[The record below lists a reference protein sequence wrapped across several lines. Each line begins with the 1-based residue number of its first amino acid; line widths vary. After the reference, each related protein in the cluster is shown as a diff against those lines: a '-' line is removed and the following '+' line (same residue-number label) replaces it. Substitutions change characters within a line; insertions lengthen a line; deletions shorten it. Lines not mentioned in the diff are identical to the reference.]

1 MNYKTMKERFQ
12 LMLDKKAVLSE
23 TWKTTERELS
33 TLEKQLLDLQTYL
46 DQQLPRQEESKDEQ
60 EQPAPKNRENSNS
73 L

>member
-1 MNYKTMKERFQ
+1 MKERFQ

-23 TWKTTERELS
+23 TWKTTEKELS

-46 DQQLPRQEESKDEQ
+46 DHQLPRQEESKDEQ
-60 EQPAPKNRENSNS
+60 EQPMPEEKKDKSRNTS